1 LPQHA
6 WDTHV
11 HVFDPANYPYAA
23 ERLYTPETAK
33 FESLL
38 AFNGNISMTQTP
50 QNLVLVQP
58 SPYGTDN
65 SLVIDILR
73 EHARRNQ
80 TSGQKLRAIVVIEEN
95 EVTDEQL
102 SGWDEIGV
110 RGFRVNVESSA
121 AGIDYEELKRT
132 MNETAHRVKKF
143 DNWKC
148 QLYVARETWDR
159 EYHRQPPAHHP
170 PNNPQTSP
178 T

>member
-23 ERLYTPETAK
+23 ERLYTPETAT

-38 AFNGNISMTQTP
+38 VFNGNISMTQTP

-65 SLVIDILR
+65 SLVIDTLQ

-121 AGIDYEELKRT
+121 TGIDYEELKRA

-159 EYHRQPPAHHP
+159 KYH
-170 PNNPQTSP
+170 
-178 T
+178 